1 MSKNADITCI
11 VSVPLTRE
19 RKIEICAQ
27 GAHEINRVWC
37 LAHGDNSAL
46 PWSEA
51 PDWQKQS
58 AKEGVRVALGGASP
72 QELHESWAA
81 DKIKNG
87 WVYGPVKD
95 PNAKTHPCLVPY
107 QDLPKIQKDKDFLF
121 SATVKA
127 LAHALNLE

>member
-1 MSKNADITCI
+1 MSKNATITCT
-11 VSVPLTRE
+11 VPLTRE

-27 GAHEINRVWC
+27 AAHEINRVWC

-58 AKEGVRVALGGASP
+58 AKEGVRVALTGASP

-81 DKIKNG
+81 AKVKDG
-87 WVYGPVKD
+87 WVYGLVKD

-107 QDLPKIQKDKDFLF
+107 QDLPQVQKDKDFLF
-121 SATVKA
+121 SQTVKT